1 MTDLPAL
8 RRAFGD
14 LPVVRVGSVGPDGPH
29 VAPLWFVW
37 REDAVYVSCRRPSR
51 TVRNVERDPR
61 VALLLDR
68 GHRWVELAGV
78 ELLGTATILA
88 PDHPS
93 MRGPISAW
101 HEKYRGLLGG
111 EGFERFAQAVPDLA
125 FLRVEPRRAV
135 AWDHAA
141 G

>member
-1 MTDLPAL
+1 MTTLPAL

-14 LPVVRVGSVGPDGPH
+14 LPVVRVASLGPDGPH
-29 VAPLWFVW
+29 LAALWFVW
-37 REDAVYVSCRRPSR
+37 REDAVYASCRRAGR
-51 TVRNVERDPR
+51 TARNVQRDPR

-78 ELLGTATILA
+78 ELLGTATVLA

-101 HEKYRGLLGG
+101 HEKYRALLSG
-111 EGFERFAQAVPDLA
+111 EGFERFAAAVPDLA
-125 FLRVEPRRAV
+125 FLRVEVRRAV
-135 AWDHAA
+135 AWDH
-141 G
+141 GSG